1 MTYLEQYYKRLSEQ
15 LNERYINLQ
24 KLSLLL
30 ETPGIED
37 VKKHFGT
44 MREDQFEEYMKSD
57 PGIEER
63 ARAFRKEYLDQAN
76 AGQSSRSQSRQ
87 SSQSSGSQ
95 SSQGSNS
102 QGSQRSSSQ
111 RSSSQG
117 SSSQGSSSQGSQR
130 SSSQGSSS
138 QGSSSQGSKSY
149 YGPYSSAQGD
159 QWAHMSD
166 WDFNHDWIHRPEN
179 AEFKN
184 NRTYAEA
191 AWRAAQSRAKAA
203 KNQSS
208 QGSQSNS
215 AGNAGQSKASPPPEP
230 PPPPPTPEPQP
241 TSAGQRWKN
250 AGTQS
255 SKTIEDVITRVS
267 NIGNNAAR
275 YAKNIPYST
284 IGKNVGK
291 GAATLGVGVGVDL
304 ATQKALD
311 VAGYKDKTGKE
322 MIGAQVGGA
331 ASGVVGGALA
341 GTALLPAAITGAVA
355 GGVGYGAYKVGE
367 TIGDKTGFHDAIGNY
382 FGGASKL
389 NEPKTG
395 FNGSFQIGGTTPRYK
410 ENIKDENSKPKVV
423 NVSDIINK
431 IINQ

>member
-1 MTYLEQYYKRLSEQ
+1 MTYIEEYYKRLSEQ

-44 MREDQFEEYMKSD
+44 MKEDQFEEYMKSD

-63 ARAFRKEYLDQAN
+63 ARAFRKEYLEQTK
-76 AGQSSRSQSRQ
+76 AGQSSSSQSRQ
-87 SSQSSGSQ
+87 SSQS
-95 SSQGSNS
+95 
-102 QGSQRSSSQ
+102 
-111 RSSSQG
+111 
-117 SSSQGSSSQGSQR
+117 SSSQGSQR
-130 SSSQGSSS
+130 SSSQSSGSQSN
-138 QGSSSQGSKSY
+138 KSY
-149 YGPYSSAQGD
+149 YGPYSHAQGD
-159 QWAHMSD
+159 KWAHMSD
-166 WDFNHDWIHRPEN
+166 WDFNYDWIHRPEN

-191 AWRAAQSRAKAA
+191 AWRAAQSRAAA

-230 PPPPPTPEPQP
+230 PPPPAAEPQP

-255 SKTIEDVITRVS
+255 SQTLEDVITRVS
-267 NIGNNAAR
+267 DIGNNAAR

-284 IGKNVGK
+284 IGKNLGK

-304 ATQKALD
+304 GTQKALD
-311 VAGYKDKTGKE
+311 LAGYKDKTGKE

-331 ASGVVGGALA
+331 ASGVLGGALA
-341 GTALLPAAITGAVA
+341 GTALLPAAVTGAVA

-367 TIGDKTGFHDAIGNY
+367 TIGDITGLHDAIGNY

-389 NEPKTG
+389 NEPKIGYANANNVKYGANIADDMIKSNAESVSDRINTITG
-395 FNGSFQIGGTTPRYK
+395 SPTFK
-410 ENIKDENSKPKVV
+410 ELSKPRSSSTPKP
-423 NVSDIINK
+423 STEYGMDLIK
-431 IINQ
+431 QFK

>member
-1 MTYLEQYYKRLSEQ
+1 MTYIEEYYKRLSEQ

-95 SSQGSNS
+95 SSQGSSS
-102 QGSQRSSSQ
+102 QGSQ

-117 SSSQGSSSQGSQR
+117 SSSQGSQR
-130 SSSQGSSS
+130 SSS

-191 AWRAAQSRAKAA
+191 AWRAAQSRANAA

-230 PPPPPTPEPQP
+230 PPPPPPPAAEPLP

-250 AGTQS
+250 AGAQS

-311 VAGYKDKTGKE
+311 SAGYKDKTGKE

-331 ASGVVGGALA
+331 ASGVMGGALA
-341 GTALLPAAITGAVA
+341 GTALLPAAVTGAVA

-395 FNGSFQIGGTTPRYK
+395 YNGNFGTTPRYK
-410 ENIKDENSKPKVV
+410 ENIKDENSKAKLV
-423 NVSDIINK
+423 NISDIINR
-431 IINQ
+431 IIHQ